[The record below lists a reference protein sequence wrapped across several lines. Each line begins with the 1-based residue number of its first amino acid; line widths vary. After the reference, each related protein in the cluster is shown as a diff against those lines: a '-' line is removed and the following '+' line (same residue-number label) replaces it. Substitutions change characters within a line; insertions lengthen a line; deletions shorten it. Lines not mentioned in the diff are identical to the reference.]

1 MRLDVSFYISP
12 RGRHCLAAA
21 ALENHVEAWYTQS
34 QRGSTCARGTQPT
47 RPYGTQ
53 MLILHPPM
61 GFFRFSSGVKPALPA
76 SPNCSRP
83 CVHENGS
90 RARFICSW
98 NDIREA
104 GGLLGKV
111 RSFVPASQ
119 RVAFSGRAAA
129 SLSHPKLFFFCLA
142 PYYFFVPR
150 VAEFYEGSLV
160 FLAFLLWEMSCI
172 HIDAAYA
179 LETLT
184 CFLGQV

>member
-61 GFFRFSSGVKPALPA
+61 GFFRFSSGVKPALLA

-90 RARFICSW
+90 RALFICSW

-119 RVAFSGRAAA
+119 RVAFSGRAACV
-129 SLSHPKLFFFCLA
+129 SRSRIQKLFFLLG
-142 PYYFFVPR
+142 PLLFFRP
-150 VAEFYEGSLV
+150 A
-160 FLAFLLWEMSCI
+160 C
-172 HIDAAYA
+172 
-179 LETLT
+179 
-184 CFLGQV
+184 C